1 MTGLSPTAAPAT
13 ASEVLVLSTG
23 DVRIPVYQ
31 EAGPAAPRRADQPYR
46 PPAGAADL
54 REAVSAYLT
63 ADGRAAVAPDEV
75 LIAPGARL
83 AILSVLAA
91 LPGDSREVLLPSPY
105 WASYPALIA
114 ASGARPVIAQAPGL
128 GASLLETLEAAR
140 TPATCAMVI
149 NSPRNPD
156 GLVIRAGP
164 LREVTGWA
172 RDRGLVLLFDQVY
185 RSVPHPGGRPPS
197 VLDLWDERPEHCVV
211 IDGLSKSHA
220 LAGLRLGWAVT
231 SGSLLARAIGH
242 ASHVVGGTSSAG
254 QDAARHALSHTGA
267 IRAALTPLLAAN
279 LAAAL
284 RALTGLPGVTCPP
297 PGGGIFVF
305 ADLRG
310 WLARQAPPAARRD
323 LAGWLRAEHGVAV
336 ADGAAFGAPGHIRLS
351 FALPAAQLRIGLDR
365 LRRALAAPAEPGGG
379 LPRDGRGTP

>member
-13 ASEVLVLSTG
+13 PSDVLVLSTG
-23 DVRIPVYQ
+23 DVRIPIYP
-31 EAGPAAPRRADQPYR
+31 EAGQASPRCADQPYR

-54 REAVSAYLT
+54 REAVSTYLT

-91 LPGDSREVLLPSPY
+91 LPGGSREILLPSPY

-114 ASGARPVIAQAPGL
+114 ASGARPVIAAAPAP
-128 GASLLETLEAAR
+128 GASLVETLEAAR
-140 TPATCAMVI
+140 KPATVAVVI

-156 GLVIRAGP
+156 GLVIPAGP
-164 LREVTGWA
+164 LRELTGWA
-172 RDRGLVLLFDQVY
+172 RDRGLFLLFDQVY
-185 RSVPHPGGRPPS
+185 RSIPHPAGRAPS

-231 SGSLLARAIGH
+231 SGSLLARAISH
-242 ASHVVGGTSSAG
+242 ASHVVGGTSSAA
-254 QDAARHALSHTGA
+254 QDAARHALGDTGV
-267 IRAALTPLLAAN
+267 IRAALAPVLGAN
-279 LAAAL
+279 LEAAL
-284 RALTGLPGVTCPP
+284 RALTDLPGVTCPP
-297 PGGGIFVF
+297 PGGGIFLL

-310 WLARQAPPAARRD
+310 WLARHAPQAARRD
-323 LAGWLRAEHGVAV
+323 LAGWLREEHGVAV
-336 ADGAAFGAPGHIRLS
+336 VDGAAFGAPGHIRLS
-351 FALPAAQLRIGLDR
+351 FALPAAQLQIGLGR
-365 LRRALAAPAEPGGG
+365 LRRALGAPAESGG
-379 LPRDGRGTP
+379 LPGDGGGRS